1 MSTSSAASTSATVH
15 SPATDSTEADWT
27 WPAAA
32 ALRDNGDDTADQKRW
47 YWRAV
52 VGANSVSKRTFF
64 SKQSSHQ
71 LELVLSHWINHSTP
85 MSTLRVERGDQQL
98 TQVWRDLDK
107 GGQEVEGICFD
118 GRHGGL
124 LQITAPTADG
134 WVELCRVRKGAK
146 TEYPRMWNCND
157 QAPAVYAREDVPKG
171 SPEWRRI
178 QQKLSFSLPGA
189 ELTGLERVK
198 NPTTWEHFY
207 RYCVNNHEEGD
218 CHINFMEAGSAV
230 KELWH
235 ASRNID
241 ILCKSKIGFDIR
253 RAYRIT
259 ALQKMKDIFGVGGH
273 VYGYGTYFAAHA
285 LYSHWW
291 STRVWNRPK
300 HKAKKSGSDK
310 STYQLIL
317 AHVFTGN
324 CEDYGGEWA
333 PKLQMAPPGFHSVCG
348 TESNQQVL
356 PVKHFAGKGDLMA
369 KTLLEKGDVYGKQ
382 FVVFESYQA
391 YPMYVVT
398 YTCPDDFTPQLTART
413 QRQMKWEHKAWSEKT
428 WTEYSPKHSMQ
439 LSQAFR
445 EKEHVIILEQ
455 EGKKWRVDL

>member
-32 ALRDNGDDTADQKRW
+32 ALRDNGDDTADKKRW

-64 SKQSSHQ
+64 SEQSSHQ

-85 MSTLRVERGDQQL
+85 VSTLRVERGDQQL

-107 GGQEVEGICFD
+107 GGQQVEAICFD

-134 WVELCRVRKGAK
+134 WVELSCVRKGAK
-146 TEYPRMWNCND
+146 AEYPRMWNCND
-157 QAPAVYAREDVPKG
+157 RAPTVYAREDVPKD
-171 SPEWRRI
+171 SPEWRRV
-178 QQKLSFSLPGA
+178 QQKLSSSLPGA

-198 NPTTWEHFY
+198 NPHTWQRFY
-207 RYCVNNHEEGD
+207 QNCMNHLEEGD
-218 CHINFMEAGSAV
+218 CHMDFTRAGSAV

-235 ASRNID
+235 ASGATD

-253 RAYRIT
+253 RAYRPT
-259 ALQKMKDIFGVGGH
+259 VSQKMKDVFGVGGH
-273 VYGYGTYFAAHA
+273 VYGYGAYFAAHA

-291 STRVWNRPK
+291 NTRVWQQK
-300 HKAKKSGSDK
+300 SAAKQTASGKSQ
-310 STYQLIL
+310 YQLIL
-317 AHVFTGN
+317 THVFTGN
-324 CEDYGGEWA
+324 CKDYGGEWA

-356 PVKHFAGKGDLMA
+356 PVKHFAGKGDRMA
-369 KTLLEKGDVYGKQ
+369 KTLLEKGDVYGQQ

-398 YTCPDDFTPQLTART
+398 YTCPDDFTPQPAAPRT
-413 QRQMKWEHKAWSEKT
+413 QGPMKW
-428 WTEYSPKHSMQ
+428 
-439 LSQAFR
+439 
-445 EKEHVIILEQ
+445 V
-455 EGKKWRVDL
+455 